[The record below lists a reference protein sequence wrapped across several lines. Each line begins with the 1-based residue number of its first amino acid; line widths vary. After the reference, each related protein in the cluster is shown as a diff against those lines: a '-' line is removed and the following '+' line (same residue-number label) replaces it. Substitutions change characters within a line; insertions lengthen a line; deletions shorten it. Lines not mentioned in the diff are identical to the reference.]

1 MKASFSIIAV
11 LLALPLLASAAPT
24 APVAPAGAPVSTTSV
39 QGDIMITRDP
49 NEVKGL
55 KKLGEIEGRS
65 PFFGLSGKLGDKGA
79 TKKLKEA
86 AAALG
91 ATKVLIVSE
100 DRMGATTMRG
110 IAYK

>member
-1 MKASFSIIAV
+1 MKNLLTTTAL
-11 LLALPLLASAAPT
+11 LLALAGVAVAAPAAFSHRAAAAT
-24 APVAPAGAPVSTTSV
+24 VRATSD
-39 QGDIMITRDP
+39 DIMITRDP
-49 NEVKGL
+49 NEVKGM

-86 AAALG
+86 AEKLG

-100 DRMGATTMRG
+100 DRMGATTLRG

>member
-1 MKASFSIIAV
+1 MKALLPTIAV
-11 LLALPLLASAAPT
+11 LLALPMLSSATPPT
-24 APVAPAGAPVSTTSV
+24 LGPAANSTAVVVSV

-100 DRMGATTMRG
+100 DRMGATTLRG

>member
-1 MKASFSIIAV
+1 MKRFLPATAL
-11 LLALPLLASAAPT
+11 LLALAGVAVAAPD
-24 APVAPAGAPVSTTSV
+24 AAASHHPAAAAVRSTT
-39 QGDIMITRDP
+39 GDIMITRDP
-49 NEVKGL
+49 NEVKGM

-79 TKKLKEA
+79 AKKLKEA
-86 AAALG
+86 AEKLG

-100 DRMGATTMRG
+100 DRMGATTLRG

>member
-1 MKASFSIIAV
+1 MKNFYSPVVALLTLAV
-11 LLALPLLASAAPT
+11 LSSAAPVATT
-24 APVAPAGAPVSTTSV
+24 AAVDSTTDSAIV

-49 NEVKGL
+49 NEVKGM

-79 TKKLKEA
+79 TKKLKA
-86 AAALG
+86 AAAELG

-100 DRMGATTMRG
+100 DRMGATTLRG